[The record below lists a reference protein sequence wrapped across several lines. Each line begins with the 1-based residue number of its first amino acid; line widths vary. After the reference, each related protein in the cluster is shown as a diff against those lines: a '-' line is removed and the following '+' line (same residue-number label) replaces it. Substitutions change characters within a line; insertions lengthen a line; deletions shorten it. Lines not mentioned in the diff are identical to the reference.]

1 VLPHLREIYCGTV
14 AYEIEHLSSHEQ
26 RRWLREAIESR
37 RFWVPTQVEEKRR
50 LLIRLLRVEGL
61 EQYLRRTFL
70 GAKTFSIEGLD
81 MMILMLDEAVL
92 LAAEEGIEEAVFG
105 MAHRGRLNVLAHVLR
120 RPYRDIL
127 AEFEGEHALDVETL
141 RPDHGS
147 GDVKYHH
154 AAHTTRTFEI
164 GGEIRS
170 IRLSL
175 VPNPSHLEFVNPV
188 VMGHTRALQT
198 LYAAPASV
206 THDRRRAISV
216 LIHGDS
222 AFSGQGIVAESLN
235 LGTLPGYTVGGA
247 LHLISNNQIGFTTD
261 PRDFRSTRH
270 SSDLAKGFNV
280 PIIHVNADHLA
291 GCRAAVRLAMAFR
304 ARFGRDV
311 LIDLVGYR
319 RWGHNE
325 GDEPAYTH
333 PKMYEVVRT
342 HRPIA
347 ERYAEEIIEEGVISA
362 EDVAEMRQYVAR
374 RLKEEHA
381 RVREPKYHEPAAEP
395 DRWATPTAVSEE
407 RLRRLNEELLETPE
421 SFTTHPKLVT
431 QLAKRG
437 TALDDGTIAWGHAEA
452 LAFAS
457 LLCDGVHVRL
467 TGQDTERGTFSHRHA
482 VLHDVETGELYTPL
496 EHLKGARAG
505 FEIHNSPLTE
515 AACLGFE
522 HGYSVTRPDALVL
535 WEAQYGDFANGG
547 QVIIDQF
554 IVSSESKWGEKSRL
568 TLLLPHGFEGNGP
581 EHSSA
586 RLERFLKMG
595 AEDNMTVVNP
605 TTPAQLFHLLRLQAL
620 AKLRRPLIVM
630 TPKGLLRAKDAAS
643 PLPQLTQGTFQA
655 VLDDPDA
662 LEYKEDITRLVLCSG
677 KMYYDLQRHPQRA
690 ERPEVAVARIER
702 LYPFPAEEF
711 GRLVDSYPFLESVV
725 WVQEEPQNM
734 GAWRHIRHRLEQAIP
749 AGVPLRYEGRPWRA
763 SPSEGYPIVH
773 EREQERIVKAAIGL

>member
-1 VLPHLREIYCGTV
+1 MRAIPARALRVYVDGETLWDVLPHLREIYCGTV

-61 EQYLRRTFL
+61 EMYLRRTFL

-120 RPYRDIL
+120 RPYRDIF

-154 AAHTTRTFEI
+154 AANTTRTFEV
-164 GGEIRS
+164 GGETRA

-188 VMGHTRALQT
+188 VMGRTRALET
-198 LYAAPASV
+198 VYAAPASV
-206 THDRRRAISV
+206 THDRRRALSV

-247 LHLISNNQIGFTTD
+247 LHLIANNQIGFTTD

-333 PKMYEVVRT
+333 PKMYDLVRT
-342 HRPIA
+342 HKPIA
-347 ERYAEEIIEEGVISA
+347 EQYAEEIVGDGIATEE
-362 EDVAEMRQYVAR
+362 EVAEMRLHVTR
-374 RLKEEHA
+374 RLKEEH
-381 RVREPKYHEPAAEP
+381 EPRPRAE
-395 DRWATPTAVSEE
+395 V
-407 RLRRLNEELLETPE
+407 
-421 SFTTHPKLVT
+421 
-431 QLAKRG
+431 
-437 TALDDGTIAWGHAEA
+437 
-452 LAFAS
+452 
-457 LLCDGVHVRL
+457 
-467 TGQDTERGTFSHRHA
+467 
-482 VLHDVETGELYTPL
+482 
-496 EHLKGARAG
+496 ARAG
-505 FEIHNSPLTE
+505 GRAGPLGDADGRQRGASAQAQRR
-515 AACLGFE
+515 AARDPRGL
-522 HGYSVTRPDALVL
+522 HG
-535 WEAQYGDFANGG
+535 
-547 QVIIDQF
+547 
-554 IVSSESKWGEKSRL
+554 
-568 TLLLPHGFEGNGP
+568 
-581 EHSSA
+581 
-586 RLERFLKMG
+586 
-595 AEDNMTVVNP
+595 
-605 TTPAQLFHLLRLQAL
+605 
-620 AKLRRPLIVM
+620 
-630 TPKGLLRAKDAAS
+630 AS
-643 PLPQLTQGTFQA
+643 Q
-655 VLDDPDA
+655 
-662 LEYKEDITRLVLCSG
+662 
-677 KMYYDLQRHPQRA
+677 
-690 ERPEVAVARIER
+690 
-702 LYPFPAEEF
+702 
-711 GRLVDSYPFLESVV
+711 
-725 WVQEEPQNM
+725 
-734 GAWRHIRHRLEQAIP
+734 
-749 AGVPLRYEGRPWRA
+749 AGVPAGAAREGARRRHDRLGNRRVAGVCIAAVRRRARADDRPGHRARHLLEPARRAARRRDGRAVHAARAPRQRARRVRDPQLAADRERVPRLRARLLGHPPGGAGDLGGAVRRLRQRRAGDHRPVHRLVRVEVGREVAAHAAAATRLRGQRPRALLRPPRAVPEDGRRGQHDDRQPDHARAVLPPVAAAGAGQAAPAADRDDAEEPAPREGRRSRA
-763 SPSEGYPIVH
+763 SIS
-773 EREQERIVKAAIGL
+773 